1 MNLKDAFRY
10 QNRLQAFMDETQS
23 ILGAE
28 ENVTKVKNTYLRHK
42 VMAEA
47 EDETILVAPE
57 TEYFDQ
63 ITDVARFL
71 VYLLDEKE
79 KLFQAV
85 RDAKNALAIDL
96 DSEVSLNASRQ
107 SAAKTF
113 RAMNDLRSSDQTI
126 SNGGT
131 GYRFNADGNQV
142 SYRCDVRQVKTINFD
157 RNYIRSKLLELNKKS
172 DKTSSAIDLAL
183 VTASVDYTP
192 PFDVNCT
199 YSEAFEAFTAGAG
212 D

>member
-28 ENVTKVKNTYLRHK
+28 ENVTKVKNIYLRHK

-79 KLFQAV
+79 KLFRAV
-85 RDAKNALAIDL
+85 RDAKNTLAIDL
-96 DSEVSLNASRQ
+96 DSEVSLNVSRQ

-142 SYRCDVRQVKTINFD
+142 SYRCDVRRVKTINFD

>member
-79 KLFQAV
+79 KLFRAV
-85 RDAKNALAIDL
+85 RDAKNTLAIDL
-96 DSEVSLNASRQ
+96 DSEVSLNVSRQ

-142 SYRCDVRQVKTINFD
+142 SYRCDVRRVKTINFD
-157 RNYIRSKLLELNKKS
+157 RNYIRSKLVELNKKS

>member
-79 KLFQAV
+79 KLFRAV
-85 RDAKNALAIDL
+85 RDAKNTLAIDL
-96 DSEVSLNASRQ
+96 DSEVSLNVSRQ

-142 SYRCDVRQVKTINFD
+142 SYRCDVRRVKTINFD